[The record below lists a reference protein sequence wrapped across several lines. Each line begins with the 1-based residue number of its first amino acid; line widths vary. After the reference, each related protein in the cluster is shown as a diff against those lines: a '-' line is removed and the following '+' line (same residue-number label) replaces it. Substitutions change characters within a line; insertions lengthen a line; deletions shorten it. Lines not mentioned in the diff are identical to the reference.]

1 MNGIFFTSLYF
12 QLICV
17 HKDLVILMEAAYV
30 VSWGLIFSFW
40 STDKPNQASIYL
52 FILYIFLLLNTV
64 DIHYDIS
71 FVITHCMT
79 Y

>member
-1 MNGIFFTSLYF
+1 M
-12 QLICV
+12 

-30 VSWGLIFSFW
+30 VSWGLTFSFW